1 MLKSMTGFGKA
12 SGEVGLK
19 TVSVDIRSL
28 NSKQFDIN
36 LRLPAQFREKEAD
49 IRLDVI
55 KALERGKIDVHVSIN
70 QDTNV
75 MAGKINTELAKQYY
89 YSLKKLAE
97 DLGEK
102 PDDYFSLLMKMPDI
116 FSQGDERI
124 DDAEWTSLRD
134 LIAKALSNADQF
146 RIDEGEALKNDLAKR
161 VQFID
166 TQLENLLK
174 YEGERIASI
183 RTRLKQ
189 KLNEWVGSDKIDE
202 NRLEQELVFYIEK
215 LDISEERTRLKQ
227 HCSYFIST
235 MNEPENTGKKLAF
248 ISQEMGREINTIGSK
263 ANHVEIQRVVVLMK
277 DELEKIKE
285 QLNNVL

>member
-1 MLKSMTGFGKA
+1 
-12 SGEVGLK
+12 
-19 TVSVDIRSL
+19 
-28 NSKQFDIN
+28 
-36 LRLPAQFREKEAD
+36 
-49 IRLDVI
+49 
-55 KALERGKIDVHVSIN
+55 
-70 QDTNV
+70 
-75 MAGKINTELAKQYY
+75 
-89 YSLKKLAE
+89 
-97 DLGEK
+97 
-102 PDDYFSLLMKMPDI
+102 MKMPDI

-134 LIAKALSNADQF
+134 LIAKALRNADQF
-146 RIDEGEALKNDLAKR
+146 RLDEGEALKNDLAKR

-166 TQLENLLK
+166 KQLENLLQ
-174 YEGERIASI
+174 YEGERITSI

-215 LDISEERTRLKQ
+215 LDISEERTRLEQ

-235 MNEPENTGKKLAF
+235 MNEPANTGKKLAF

>member
-1 MLKSMTGFGKA
+1 MTGFGKA

-19 TVSVDIRSL
+19 TVNVDIRSL

-36 LRLPAQFREKEAD
+36 LRLPSQFREKEAE

-70 QDTNV
+70 QDNNV
-75 MAGKINTELAKQYY
+75 VAGKINTELAKQYY
-89 YSLKKLAE
+89 YSLKKLAD

-134 LIAKALSNADQF
+134 LIAKALRNADQF
-146 RIDEGEALKNDLAKR
+146 RLDEGEALKNDLAKR

-166 TQLENLLK
+166 KQLENLLQ
-174 YEGERIASI
+174 YEGERITSI

-215 LDISEERTRLKQ
+215 LDISEERTRLEQ

-235 MNEPENTGKKLAF
+235 MNEPANTGKKLAF

>member
-19 TVSVDIRSL
+19 TVNVDIRSL

-36 LRLPAQFREKEAD
+36 LRLPSQFREKEAE

-75 MAGKINTELAKQYY
+75 VAGKINTELAKQYY
-89 YSLKKLAE
+89 YSLKKLAD

-134 LIAKALSNADQF
+134 LIAKALRNADQF
-146 RIDEGEALKNDLAKR
+146 RLDEGEALKNDLAKR

-166 TQLENLLK
+166 KQLENLLQ
-174 YEGERIASI
+174 YEGERITSI

-215 LDISEERTRLKQ
+215 LDISEERTRLEQ

-235 MNEPENTGKKLAF
+235 MNEPANTGKKLAF